1 MPDEITQVSFYVGTM
16 PHKVGE
22 GARLLNALK
31 EAGIDLIG
39 LLGYPKSARIAEVI
53 VVVDE
58 KAPNPGRVAKKAGV
72 ELGKKQKAF
81 MVTGEDRPGAVAE
94 KTSALAAAGINI
106 VSIHAL
112 AAGGGRYAALV
123 CVDSADYRK
132 AAKAL
137 AA

>member
-31 EAGIDLIG
+31 EAGVNLIG
-39 LLGYPKSARIAEVI
+39 FLGYPKSARIAEVI
-53 VVVDE
+53 LVVDE
-58 KAPNPGRVAKKAGV
+58 KAPNPGRIAKKAGV

-81 MVTGEDRPGAVAE
+81 LVAGEDRLGAVAD
-94 KTSALAAAGINI
+94 KASALAAAGINI

-112 AAGGGRYAALV
+112 AGGAGRYSALV

-137 AA
+137 A

>member
-1 MPDEITQVSFYVGTM
+1 MPEEITQVSFYVGTM

-31 EAGIDLIG
+31 EAGVNLIG
-39 LLGYPKSARIAEVI
+39 CLGYPKSARIAEVI
-53 VVVDE
+53 LVLDE
-58 KAPNPGRVAKKAGV
+58 KAPSPARVAKKAGV

-81 MVTGEDRPGAVAE
+81 LVAGEDRPGTVAE
-94 KTSALAAAGINI
+94 KASALAAAGINI
-106 VSIHAL
+106 ISIHAL
-112 AAGGGRYAALV
+112 ASAGRYSALV
-123 CVDSADYRK
+123 CVDTADFRK